1 MSSIK
6 NGIRGT
12 VHGVVGA
19 SRHLLWYVS
28 WQTRAAHAARDMG
41 KRRQT

>member
-1 MSSIK
+1 MSSLK
-6 NGIRGT
+6 HSIRGT

-28 WQTRAAHAARDMG
+28 WQTRAAHAARSVA
-41 KRRQT
+41 KRRA